1 MYGSLSICLSG
12 SAPQFVAISLLVI
25 SIKRPPDKQSGSE
38 INYVDVQA
46 CKAPRVQGLEGV
58 RPSLRVYVP
67 LLQSSVVSPLL
78 DSLVN
83 SYHHWDL
90 PPSWS
95 QSRAMPPGLLGP

>member
-58 RPSLRVYVP
+58 RPSLWPEPTMRW
-67 LLQSSVVSPLL
+67 LAHFSVL
-78 DSLVN
+78 DFFFFFFNIFIGV
-83 SYHHWDL
+83 
-90 PPSWS
+90 
-95 QSRAMPPGLLGP
+95 